1 MTKKINKLEFKFGKL
16 VIECEGYLYNAD
28 GVAKKGFKG
37 IILIG
42 KVVKENYYRC

>member
-28 GVAKKGFKG
+28 GVAKKALKA
-37 IILIG
+37 L
-42 KVVKENYYRC
+42 YS